1 MVKKILRGLIK
12 IPATPFVTAF
22 LLFALLMVYAAMFF
36 EWLYDADDWDKSFT
50 KGVKQD
56 ILNNLKK
63 WYTTV

>member
-63 WYTTV
+63 WYITV